1 MTAKEFLEQA
11 YKLDQRI
18 NSKMMQIEALRSL
31 ATKCTAVIRED
42 PVHGG
47 NNGHRIEDTIIR
59 IVEKER
65 ELDAEIDRLV
75 DLKKEIAEVIG
86 QVADRDY
93 QVLLEYRYL
102 CFKKWSEIAEL
113 MCYSPNYIFKVRD
126 RALQAVEEILQGNSE
141 LWDGGDGR
149 QDG

>member
-31 ATKCTAVIRED
+31 ATKSTAVIRED

-59 IVEKER
+59 IVEKEK

-75 DLKKEIAEVIG
+75 DLKKEISGVIG
-86 QVADRDY
+86 QVVDTDL
-93 QVLLEYRYL
+93 QILLEYRYL
-102 CFKKWSEIAEL
+102 CYKKWPEIAGL
-113 MCYSPNYIFKVRD
+113 MHYCRSNILKMHD
-126 RALQAVEEILQGNSE
+126 KALQAVEGILQGNSE
-141 LWDGGDGR
+141 FGNGGDGW